1 MTNSILNVLYYFSQF
16 SYPPT
21 TDEVYTYLNKKMS
34 EREFKTE
41 LNQLISKGK
50 VIKIGNRISTKNS
63 DFQIYKERN
72 INSEL
77 LLHKSLPLL
86 KKLSYVP
93 SILFIG
99 VSGSLSMKN
108 TSKEGDIDLFVI
120 TKQNA
125 IWQSRMIVLVY
136 KYMLHVVN
144 KNIASKLC
152 FNLFFSESGLLLPL
166 SKHNEY
172 IGHELLQLK
181 PVINKNN
188 IYEELLSQNNW
199 ITKLFPNIKL
209 HTSNSKKIYL
219 QQSIV
224 SKLIEFFLFRIQT
237 FWLKKNGYRWQ
248 YNNQQLWLIQE
259 DFQNIVLHNNPKNMS

>member
-1 MTNSILNVLYYFSQF
+1 MANSILHVLNYFSQF

-21 TDEVYTYLNKKMS
+21 IDEVYTYLNKKID
-34 EREFKTE
+34 EREFKIE

-50 VIKIGNRISTKNS
+50 IIKIGNRVSTKNS
-63 DFQIYKERN
+63 FFQIYKERN
-72 INSEL
+72 TNSQS
-77 LLHKSLPLL
+77 LLHKSLPFL

-99 VSGSLSMKN
+99 ISGSLSMKN

-120 TKQNA
+120 TKQNT
-125 IWQSRMIVLVY
+125 IWQSRMIILMY
-136 KYMLHVVN
+136 KYILHVIN

-188 IYEELLSQNNW
+188 IYEELICENNW

-209 HTSNSKKIYL
+209 SKCNSKKTYL
-219 QQSIV
+219 QQSIMP
-224 SKLIEFFLFRIQT
+224 KIIESFLFRIQII
-237 FWLKKNGYRWQ
+237 WLKKNGYIWQ
-248 YNNQQLWLIQE
+248 YTNQQLWLIQE
-259 DFQNIVLHNNPKNMS
+259 DFQHIVLHNNPNNMS